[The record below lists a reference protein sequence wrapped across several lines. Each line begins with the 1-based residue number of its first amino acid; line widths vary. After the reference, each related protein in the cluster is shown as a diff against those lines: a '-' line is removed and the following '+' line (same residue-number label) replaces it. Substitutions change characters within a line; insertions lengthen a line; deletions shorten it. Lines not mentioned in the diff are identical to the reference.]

1 MTPDPSSAEIEQF
14 GQSEAADAAAG
25 SARRPAASRSGKRL
39 RLLVLN
45 HEYPPLGGGA
55 SPVTRETARE
65 FVRRG
70 HEVDVVTM
78 GRKGLPA
85 LEVDDGVRVHRVPCL
100 RSKVHMAH
108 GPELASYVASANAY
122 GRKLARERDFDVIH
136 SHFFVP
142 CGFTARHLQKRFD
155 IPYVVTA
162 HGSDVPNYN
171 PDRFALTHRLIAP
184 LWQDIVRNA
193 AAVTSPSQSLADLIN
208 RHAKSE
214 VSAHIIPN
222 GIASDWIEPGE
233 KQRSLLV
240 VSRLF
245 ERKGVQHLLEALR
258 DTPIGMQIHIVGD
271 GPHRP
276 ALEKLAQNVPDP
288 VKFHGW
294 MDNGSQALR
303 ELYRRASIFVFPS
316 SAENFPICLLEAMLS
331 GCAVVA
337 SGIDACHEVLGNTAH
352 YFDVGDVPAL
362 RRHVLALSQDEGLAR
377 RSGDAARARTIQH
390 FSWTRIAE
398 AYENVFLET
407 AERRARR

>member
-1 MTPDPSSAEIEQF
+1 MTPDPSSAEIEQI
-14 GQSEAADAAAG
+14 GDRSEADAAG
-25 SARRPAASRSGKRL
+25 SSPRLAASRSGKRL

-55 SPVTRETARE
+55 SPVTRETAKE

-70 HEVDVVTM
+70 HDVDVLTM

-85 LEVDDGVRVHRVPCL
+85 FEVDDGVRVHRVPCL

-108 GPELASYVASANAY
+108 GPELATYVMSASVV
-122 GRKLARERDFDVIH
+122 GRRLAAERDFDLIH

-142 CGFTARHLQKRFD
+142 CGFVARHLQKRFA

-162 HGSDVPNYN
+162 HGSDVPDYN
-171 PDRFALTHRLIAP
+171 PDRFAVTHRLIAP
-184 LWQDIVRNA
+184 MWHDIVRHA

-214 VSAHIIPN
+214 VAAHIIPN

-245 ERKGVQHLLEALR
+245 ERKGVHHLLQALQG
-258 DTPIGMQIHIVGD
+258 TPIGMQIHIVGD

-276 ALEKLAQNVPDP
+276 ALERLAESVPDP
-288 VKFHGW
+288 VRFHGW

-303 ELYRRASIFVFPS
+303 ELYRRASVFVFPS

-337 SGIDACHEVLGNTAH
+337 SGIDACHEVLGDTAH
-352 YFDVGDVPAL
+352 YFEVGDVPAL
-362 RRHVLALSQDEGLAR
+362 RRHLLALSQNEALAR
-377 RSGDAARARTIQH
+377 RYGDAARERTIRQ